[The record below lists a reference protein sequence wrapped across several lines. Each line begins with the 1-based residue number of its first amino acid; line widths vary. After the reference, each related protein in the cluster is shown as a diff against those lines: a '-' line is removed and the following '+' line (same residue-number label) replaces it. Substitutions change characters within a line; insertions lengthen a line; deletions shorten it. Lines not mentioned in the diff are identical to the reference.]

1 MGKKRIYIDEEVEE
15 RNPPKHQ
22 VAKLLYMGAHA
33 AGVSQ
38 SGHASPAL
46 SIQLLPK
53 GSTYTTSTH
62 TCNCYKNGGEFAA
75 SFTSNVRKYIYSNMY
90 RYVYIYS
97 MLYTHTALSNLRS
110 LWLLLIVSHFYKRTQ
125 RKRKK
130 TQTGICYIK
139 YGFFLSRFP
148 LQTRLGY
155 CTLKQCLA
163 SLSLYFSMSL
173 FI

>member
-1 MGKKRIYIDEEVEE
+1 MKKLKKET
-15 RNPPKHQ
+15 P
-22 VAKLLYMGAHA
+22 
-33 AGVSQ
+33 Q
-38 SGHASPAL
+38 SIRLQNCCTWELMLRVYRSPVMRVPRSPYSYYRRGL
-46 SIQLLPK
+46 HIQLQHTLATVIRME
-53 GSTYTTSTH
+53 GSSQPLLQVTFV
-62 TCNCYKNGGEFAA
+62 N
-75 SFTSNVRKYIYSNMY
+75 IYSNMY
-90 RYVYIYS
+90 RYVYIY